1 MFQRPPTPVWLHR
14 QPLLSHRLGLLGGGD
29 VTAPI
34 ASLVKCKLFLWVYPI
49 AIPKADVVF
58 GFKVSSFISNQVKD
72 IFSLPDQ
79 GPLHV
84 FKLCE
89 LIPVYFHALVTTDK
103 VNNVV

>member
-1 MFQRPPTPVWLHR
+1 MKHSV
-14 QPLLSHRLGLLGGGD
+14 
-29 VTAPI
+29 
-34 ASLVKCKLFLWVYPI
+34 FLWVYPT
-49 AIPKADVVF
+49 AILKADVVV
-58 GFKVSSFISNQVKD
+58 GAKVVSFISNQVKG
-72 IFSLPDQ
+72 IFSLPEQ

>member
-1 MFQRPPTPVWLHR
+1 M
-14 QPLLSHRLGLLGGGD
+14 
-29 VTAPI
+29 
-34 ASLVKCKLFLWVYPI
+34 
-49 AIPKADVVF
+49 VV
-58 GFKVSSFISNQVKD
+58 GSKVFSFISNQVKD
-72 IFSLPDQ
+72 IFLLPDQ